1 MTRSQAS
8 PSPGIARGHKQIFG
22 RNYVADLPYP
32 QSFVPAGFIVSTAND
47 LTRYL
52 AAQLPGSTQARKLGL
67 SDAGIALWHKGVA
80 AMDSENKAHYAM
92 GWVTDTFNG
101 VPVVW
106 HNGDT
111 GVFSSEFTLEPKGQ
125 WAVVALANGSGWLPQ
140 EYLQEI
146 SSGIVNL
153 QRAARRATIPASIS
167 SCSSSIAPCW
177 PCRCCSSWRLWLMRT
192 RKAGWFGRIWPVG
205 LHALAAGGMLV
216 ELPRMV
222 FGIPF
227 TEMLTSFPD
236 MAAAAILSGMLAIVA
251 LVQTLRAGV
260 SETPR
265 SHT

>member
-1 MTRSQAS
+1 
-8 PSPGIARGHKQIFG
+8 
-22 RNYVADLPYP
+22 
-32 QSFVPAGFIVSTAND
+32 
-47 LTRYL
+47 
-52 AAQLPGSTQARKLGL
+52 
-67 SDAGIALWHKGVA
+67 
-80 AMDSENKAHYAM
+80 M

-125 WAVVALANGSGWLPQ
+125 WAVVVLANGSGWLPQ

-153 QRAARRATIPASIS
+153 QAGRTPRDDSRIHRLVLVIYCAVLAVPLLQLLA
-167 SCSSSIAPCW
+167 
-177 PCRCCSSWRLWLMRT
+177 LWLMRT